1 MISYSYVYLK
11 LQNLWSITMYKNY
24 ELTTF
29 RNNIKSN
36 IWHTLFTTIIRYPN
50 NSYYYN
56 VLRTIN
62 VTSGSIKL
70 ST

>member
-11 LQNLWSITMYKNY
+11 LQNLWSIMMYKNY

-36 IWHTLFTTIIRYPN
+36 IWHTFTTIIRYPN
-50 NSYYYN
+50 NIYYNN